1 MAVASTLQRP
11 TFVQELEDRFL
22 ALWPHRFDYL
32 YAPHP
37 DPGTKPQWQTETR
50 HPLSDRLINQGTYL
64 YGVRCG
70 SLTQYAM
77 LDIDSGSPYHPR
89 RDPLGI
95 ARILP
100 A

>member
-37 DPGTKPQWQTETR
+37 APGTTPQWQTETR